1 MKYSLIII
9 YYFFVLTRV
18 SEAFVNQK
26 RIDAKI
32 KQLNQNTNNFLNQ
45 TQQWVTLLENFNTA
59 LKV

>member
-1 MKYSLIII
+1 MLFCS
-9 YYFFVLTRV
+9 FFRV

-32 KQLNQNTNNFLNQ
+32 KQLNQNTNNFINQ
-45 TQQWVTLLENFNTA
+45 TQQWVNLLENFNTA